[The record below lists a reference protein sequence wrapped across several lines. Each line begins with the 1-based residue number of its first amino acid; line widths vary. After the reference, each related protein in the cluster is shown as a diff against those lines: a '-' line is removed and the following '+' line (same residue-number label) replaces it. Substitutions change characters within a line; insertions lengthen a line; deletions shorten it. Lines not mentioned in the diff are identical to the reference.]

1 MTAGDPVIRDAAVP
15 ADIETVRTLFVEYG
29 ESLNFSLC
37 FQGFD
42 EELAS
47 LPGSYAP
54 PGGRL
59 LLAEVAG
66 DTAGIVGLRP
76 AEMTGACEM
85 KRLYLRPA
93 FRGLGLGR
101 RLAETVIAAA
111 REAGYGKMVL
121 DTVVETMS
129 EAGALYRDL
138 GFVEIPPYY
147 GNPTP
152 GARYY
157 ALDL

>member
-1 MTAGDPVIRDAAVP
+1 MIRDAAGP

-42 EELAS
+42 EELET
-47 LPGSYAP
+47 LPGQYAP

-59 LLAEVAG
+59 LLAEVASK
-66 DTAGIVGLRP
+66 TAGVVGLRP
-76 AEMTGACEM
+76 RERDGLCEM
-85 KRLYLRPA
+85 KRLYLRPT

-111 REAGYGKMVL
+111 REAAYSRMVL
-121 DTVVETMS
+121 DTVETMA

-147 GNPTP
+147 DNPTP
-152 GARYY
+152 GVRYY
-157 ALDL
+157 ALQL

>member
-1 MTAGDPVIRDAAVP
+1 MTADETVIRDAAGP
-15 ADIETVRTLFVEYG
+15 ADIETVHTLFVEYG

-42 EELAS
+42 EELAA
-47 LPGSYAP
+47 LPGKYAP

-59 LLAEVAG
+59 LLAEIAG
-66 DTAGIVGLRP
+66 DTAGVVGLRP
-76 AEMTGACEM
+76 ADLDGACEM

-93 FRGLGLGR
+93 FRGRGLGR
-101 RLAETVIAAA
+101 RLAETAIAAA
-111 REAGYGKMVL
+111 REAAYGKMVL
-121 DTVVETMS
+121 DTVETMA

-147 GNPTP
+147 DNPIS
-152 GARYY
+152 GVRYY

>member
-1 MTAGDPVIRDAAVP
+1 MTADETVIRDAAGP
-15 ADIETVRTLFVEYG
+15 ADIETVHTLFVEYG

-42 EELAS
+42 EELAA
-47 LPGSYAP
+47 LPGKYAP

-59 LLAEVAG
+59 LLAEIAG
-66 DTAGIVGLRP
+66 DTAGVVGLRP
-76 AEMTGACEM
+76 ADMDGACEM

-111 REAGYGKMVL
+111 REAAYGKMVL
-121 DTVVETMS
+121 DTVETMA

-147 GNPTP
+147 ENPTP
-152 GARYY
+152 GVHYY

>member
-1 MTAGDPVIRDAAVP
+1 MTADQTVIRDADGP
-15 ADIETVRTLFVEYG
+15 ADIETIRTLFVEYG

-42 EELAS
+42 EELAA
-47 LPGSYAP
+47 LPGKYAP

-59 LLAEVAG
+59 LLAEIAG
-66 DTAGIVGLRP
+66 DTAGVVGLRP
-76 AEMTGACEM
+76 ADMDGACEM

-111 REAGYGKMVL
+111 REAAYGRMLL
-121 DTVVETMS
+121 DTVETMA

-147 GNPTP
+147 DNPTP
-152 GARYY
+152 GVHFY

>member
-1 MTAGDPVIRDAAVP
+1 MTSDETVIRDAAGP
-15 ADIETVRTLFVEYG
+15 ADIKTVHTLFVEYG

-42 EELAS
+42 EELAA
-47 LPGSYAP
+47 LPGKYAP

-59 LLAEVAG
+59 LLAEIAG
-66 DTAGIVGLRP
+66 DTAGVVGLRP
-76 AEMTGACEM
+76 VEMDGACEM

-111 REAGYGKMVL
+111 REAAYGRMLL
-121 DTVVETMS
+121 DTVETMA

-147 GNPTP
+147 ENPTP
-152 GARYY
+152 GVHYY

>member
-1 MTAGDPVIRDAAVP
+1 MTADQTVIRDADGP
-15 ADIETVRTLFVEYG
+15 ADIETIRTLFVEYG

-42 EELAS
+42 EELAA
-47 LPGSYAP
+47 LPGKYAP

-59 LLAEVAG
+59 LLAEIAG
-66 DTAGIVGLRP
+66 DTAGVVGLRP
-76 AEMTGACEM
+76 VDMDGACEM

-111 REAGYGKMVL
+111 RKAAYGRMLL
-121 DTVVETMS
+121 DTVETMA

-147 GNPTP
+147 DNPTP
-152 GARYY
+152 GVHFY

>member
-1 MTAGDPVIRDAAVP
+1 MTADETVIRDAAGP
-15 ADIETVRTLFVEYG
+15 ADIETVRALFVEYG
-29 ESLNFSLC
+29 ESLDFSLC
-37 FQGFD
+37 FQDFD
-42 EELAS
+42 EELTA
-47 LPGSYAP
+47 LPGKYAP

-59 LLAEVAG
+59 LLAEIGGDPAGVA
-66 DTAGIVGLRP
+66 GLRP
-76 AEMTGACEM
+76 AEMDSACEM

-111 REAGYGKMVL
+111 REAAYGKMVL
-121 DTVVETMS
+121 DTVETMA

-147 GNPTP
+147 DNPIP
-152 GARYY
+152 GVRYY